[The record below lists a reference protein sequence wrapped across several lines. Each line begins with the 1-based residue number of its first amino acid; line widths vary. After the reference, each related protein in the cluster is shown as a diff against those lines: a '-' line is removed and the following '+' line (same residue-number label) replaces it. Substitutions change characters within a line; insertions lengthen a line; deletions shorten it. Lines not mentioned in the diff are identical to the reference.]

1 MPITIENPTPEAIF
15 QALQTLPPETVE
27 QLTAI
32 LLRSRYGEGYQ
43 DFWTEE
49 DIEDFRASTG
59 RLIEKRLG
67 EEKYDYD

>member
-1 MPITIENPTPEAIF
+1 MPITIENPTAQTAFE
-15 QALQTLPPETVE
+15 ALQGLPVE
-27 QLTAI
+27 E
-32 LLRSRYGEGYQ
+32 LLKLKEMFTHADFGGDYQ

-67 EEKYDYD
+67 EEKYNYD